1 MTEGSQSQ
9 AKATGMNDSTKRASA
24 IVFTLLVLGAVGMM
38 VMLAVNQVAEGNLS
52 VRDGPDGNLTLR
64 RLLVHDVA
72 HAGQYLKPKEPA
84 DWNAAHRD
92 FSRLPVT
99 YWHPQ
104 GPVGKVLQRYNWFPG
119 MENTWR
125 ADARLPASLIA
136 LGLSHGPFPAG
147 QLVAAWSEPPLAA
160 IPLKAGAV
168 AAYARPF
175 QIVDFY
181 EPTPGIHELSFPKMG
196 EAKFTFVRDAL
207 ERGAGV
213 RVFQGK
219 ERELLAKQAPRRFYH
234 AIFVDTVRGDLADLA
249 EDLLTREG
257 MANLMTTVTH
267 HGVLAY
273 HVSNTRYD
281 VVPVIADVARSLQLA
296 CVLAEDRGGVGKGHY
311 MSEWVV
317 VAHHVEYLRH
327 INQSA
332 RHIRWAMPKLERP
345 GRYDWTD
352 AGEHD
357 RTGLERDEKAVVT
370 TRPAP

>member
-64 RLLVHDVA
+64 RLLVHDVT
-72 HAGQYLKPKEPA
+72 HAGQYLRPSEPK

-249 EDLLTREG
+249 DDLLTREG
-257 MANLMTTVTH
+257 MAVLMDTTTR
-267 HGVLAY
+267 HGVVAF

-281 VVPVIADVARSLQLA
+281 VVPVIADVAQSLKFA
-296 CVLAEDRGGVGKGHY
+296 CVLAEDRGGQGKGHY
-311 MSEWVV
+311 TSEWIV
-317 VAHHVEYLRH
+317 VARNLEYLRH
-327 INQSA
+327 LNQTV
-332 RHIRWAMPKLERP
+332 RHIRWAVPKLERP
-345 GRYDWTD
+345 GLHVWTD
-352 AGEHD
+352 VGPHA
-357 RTGLERDEKAVVT
+357 RTTLERPSK
-370 TRPAP
+370 